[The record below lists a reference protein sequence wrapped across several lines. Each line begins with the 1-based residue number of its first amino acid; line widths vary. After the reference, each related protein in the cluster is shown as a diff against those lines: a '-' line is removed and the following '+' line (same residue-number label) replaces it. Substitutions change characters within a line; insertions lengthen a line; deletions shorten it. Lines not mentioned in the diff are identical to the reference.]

1 MGLPV
6 KAVLRASASRN
17 EKNKVERKQ
26 SFL

>member
-1 MGLPV
+1 M
-6 KAVLRASASRN
+6 LRASASRN